1 MLWMYVRTYV
11 CQMYIHTLYRYVC
24 MSYVRMYV
32 VSMYLC
38 YLCYLCM
45 YLCIYVM
52 YVWYVSTTLPLKLHS
67 RLMYTHWTM
76 ANQPHGLE
84 THDTPHPS
92 PLTSILSKLN
102 CGSTWW
108 ARIVTSMTIS
118 CGKFYRSILYTGY
131 GHACNTY

>member
-1 MLWMYVRTYV
+1 MYICMSDVYTYIISICMYVICT
-11 CQMYIHTLYRYVC
+11 YVC
-24 MSYVRMYV
+24 MSYLCIYV
-32 VSMYLC
+32 I
-38 YLCYLCM
+38 LCYLCM

-102 CGSTWW
+102 CGATWW